1 MKKLFQ
7 LRREYNS
14 PILNFNDLHP
24 DPMIQFE
31 NWFKNALE
39 IEKHE
44 PNAMALATSGTDLK
58 PSVRYILL
66 KAYDTKGFIF
76 FTNFES
82 RKSTQIG
89 QNPFAAISFFWPLLQ
104 QQVRAEG
111 EIIKLEDSLSDDYFN
126 DRPQGS
132 KIGAWASPQ
141 SKPIPSREY
150 LEKLKDEYEKKYSN
164 FRIPRPK
171 FWGGYKLVPTL
182 IEFWQGRP
190 DRLHD
195 RFEYKLKDGVWKKER
210 LAP

>member
-7 LRREYNS
+7 LRREYNA
-14 PILNFNDLHP
+14 PLLNFNELNP
-24 DPMIQFE
+24 DPMIQFDI
-31 NWFKNALE
+31 WFKKALE
-39 IEKHE
+39 IEKLE
-44 PNAMALATSGTDLK
+44 PNSMALATVGSDLK

-66 KAYDTKGFIF
+66 KAYDEKGFTF
-76 FTNFES
+76 FTNYES
-82 RKSTQIG
+82 RKSVQIS
-89 QNPFAAISFFWPLLQ
+89 QNKFGAISFYWAILQ
-104 QQVRAEG
+104 QQVRVEG
-111 EIIKLEDSLSDDYFN
+111 EIIKLTDSESDEYFN
-126 DRPQGS
+126 DRPLGS

-150 LEKLKDEYEKKYSN
+150 LEKLKSEYEKKYTN

-171 FWGGYKLVPTL
+171 FWGGYRLTPDL